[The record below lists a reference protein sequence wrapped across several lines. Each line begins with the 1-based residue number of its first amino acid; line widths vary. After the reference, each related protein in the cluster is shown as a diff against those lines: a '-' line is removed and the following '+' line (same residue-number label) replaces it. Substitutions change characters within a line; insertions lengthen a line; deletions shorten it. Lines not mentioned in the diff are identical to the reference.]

1 MNLFKFT
8 KEVKGTKRVR
18 DNEYGGYKEVETT
31 EEIFDIKKI
40 IIVSV
45 LGLFILITLLSSFK
59 TIKSGEVGLKV
70 RFGKITD
77 TSLSEGLNLKIPYIE
92 KIVKV
97 NIKVQK
103 VELTTESSS
112 RDLQTI
118 TTKLAVNYNV
128 EKKSATALY
137 KNVGKTYEQTILLPA
152 IQESI
157 KAVMSKFT
165 AEEVITKRNQVSDL
179 CLEEIQSKV
188 KKYGINIDDFNIIDL
203 DFSAEYTKAIEEKQV
218 AEQKVLTAKQ
228 ELEKEKIEA
237 EKKLVKAK
245 AEKEANELKKQ
256 TLTDNIIKEKFIE
269 KWNGELSKVSG
280 CNTMFDISE
289 FLK

>member
-1 MNLFKFT
+1 MLFEKDKYGDLKLT
-8 KEVKGTKRVR
+8 KKGVKVC
-18 DNEYGGYKEVETT
+18 V
-31 EEIFDIKKI
+31 ILPI
-40 IIVSV
+40 I
-45 LGLFILITLLSSFK
+45 LLFAIITLFSSFQ

-77 TSLSEGLNLKIPYIE
+77 TSLAEGFNLKIPYIE

-103 VELTTESSS
+103 TELQTESSS
-112 RDLQTI
+112 KDLQVI
-118 TTKLAVNYNV
+118 TTLLAVNYNV
-128 EKKSATALY
+128 EKASATTLY
-137 KNVGKTYEQTILLPA
+137 RNVGKNYEETILVPA

-157 KAVMSKFT
+157 KAVMSSFT

-203 DFSAEYTKAIEEKQV
+203 DFSAEYSKAIEEKQV

-237 EKKLVKAK
+237 EKKLVKAR
-245 AEKEANELKKQ
+245 AEKEANELKQKS
-256 TLTDNIIKEKFIE
+256 LTDNIIAEKFIE
-269 KWNGELSKVSG
+269 KWNGELPKATTG
-280 CNTMFDISE
+280 NAIFDLDSL
-289 FLK
+289 LK

>member
-1 MNLFKFT
+1 MNNNLYEKDKYGDLKLTKKGFKVCVILPIILLFA
-8 KEVKGTKRVR
+8 
-18 DNEYGGYKEVETT
+18 
-31 EEIFDIKKI
+31 I
-40 IIVSV
+40 
-45 LGLFILITLLSSFK
+45 ITLFSSFK

-77 TSLSEGLNLKIPYIE
+77 TSLNEGLNLKIPYIE

-103 VELTTESSS
+103 TELKTESSS
-112 RDLQTI
+112 KDLQVI
-118 TTKLAVNYNV
+118 TTLLAVNYNV
-128 EKKSATALY
+128 QKQSATTLY
-137 KNVGKTYEQTILLPA
+137 KNVGKDYEKTILIPA

-157 KAVMSKFT
+157 KAVMSSFT

-188 KKYGINIDDFNIIDL
+188 EKYGINIDDFNIIDL
-203 DFSAEYTKAIEEKQV
+203 DFSAEYSKAIEEKQV

-228 ELEKEKIEA
+228 ELEREKIEA

-245 AEKEANELKKQ
+245 AEKEANELKQK

-269 KWNGELSKVSG
+269 KWNGELPKATNGNAIFNLDSL
-280 CNTMFDISE
+280 
-289 FLK
+289 LK